1 MSESEEVL
9 VVSGLGATL
18 AVLECLAMSE
28 TVPICSVVRFG
39 VFEVDLRKGELRKSG
54 LKLRLTGQPFQVLA
68 ILLEHPGEVVTR
80 DELRKRLWT
89 DDTFVDFDHGL
100 NAVVNRLRE
109 ALGESPD
116 SPHFIETIPR
126 QGYRFIAVVD
136 GRRDGN
142 PPAPVT
148 LTSQPDDAPRHKPHG
163 RTSTLRRSKY
173 FWTVGLVTTL
183 IFAILIVSNLTSL
196 RHWLLGRH
204 HAPSIS
210 SIAVLPLDNLSGD
223 SGQQYFADGITD
235 ALITELGK
243 VSSLRV
249 ISRQSVMRYKGS
261 SKSSPQIARELGVEA
276 LIEGSVV
283 RDGHRVAVSAN
294 LIDALNEEHIWA
306 ERYDRDLG
314 DILTVQSDFAQAIAR
329 EVQAKLTPSERARFG
344 NRHVV
349 NADAYEQYLK
359 GQYFA
364 AKGTEEGRR
373 KAVRYFEQAIE
384 IDPNDALAYAGI
396 AQAYAPLGYYGF
408 VSPIES
414 DNKTVW
420 AATKALELD
429 DTLSEAH
436 ASLGLARSVHE
447 WDWSTGEREL
457 QRAIEL
463 NPGNAGAHALYA
475 QILMMTGRTQESD
488 AESNQARKLD
498 PLSPILYAFWAERL
512 IWTGQYDQAI
522 EQCQKAIE
530 LDPTY
535 PVAHLRSGVAY
546 EAKGELEKAITEL
559 ESARDL
565 SGGAPYFLRS
575 LGHAYATAGRK
586 DQAQQIIRELRQDS
600 TTRYVSPFA
609 FALIYTG
616 LGEKEQAFD
625 WLDKAYRQRDPSL
638 STIRG
643 DSRLDP
649 LRGDPRFQ
657 DLLRRVRLAP

>member
-18 AVLECLAMSE
+18 AVLECLVMSE
-28 TVPICSVVRFG
+28 TVPTCSVVRFG

-136 GRRDGN
+136 GRRDGI

-173 FWTVGLVTTL
+173 FWMVGLVTTL

-249 ISRQSVMRYKGS
+249 ISRQSVMRYKGT
-261 SKSSPQIARELGVEA
+261 SKTLPEIARELGVEA

-283 RDGHRVAVSAN
+283 RDGHRVAVTAN
-294 LIDALNEEHIWA
+294 LIDASNEEHIWS
-306 ERYDRDLG
+306 ERYDRDLV
-314 DILTVQSDFAQAIAR
+314 DILVVQSDLAQSIAR
-329 EVQAKLTPSERARFG
+329 EVQAKVTPSELARLKS
-344 NRHVV
+344 RRTV
-349 NADAYEQYLK
+349 NVDAYDLYLK
-359 GQYFA
+359 GRSLFD
-364 AKGTEEGRR
+364 GTDDDR
-373 KAVRYFEQAIE
+373 KRAIAYFEQAIE
-384 IDPNDALAYAGI
+384 IDPKDALIYAGI
-396 AQAYAPLGYYGF
+396 GQAYGPLGYRGYI
-408 VSPIES
+408 PPAES
-414 DNKTVW
+414 DSKMVW

-429 DTLSEAH
+429 DTLAEAH
-436 ASLGLARSVHE
+436 TALGLARSVHE
-447 WDWSTGEREL
+447 WDWAAGEREFR
-457 QRAIEL
+457 RAIDL
-463 NPGNAGAHALYA
+463 NPGYATAHSFYA
-475 QILMMTGRTQESD
+475 QILMMTGRTEEALAESD
-488 AESNQARKLD
+488 QAARLD
-498 PLSPILYAFWAERL
+498 PLSPGTYAFWAERL
-512 IWTGQYDQAI
+512 VWARQYDKAI
-522 EQCQKAIE
+522 EKCQKALE
-530 LDPTY
+530 WAPGSPT
-535 PVAHLRSGVAY
+535 PHMRLGIAY
-546 EAKGELEKAITEL
+546 EQKREYSKGIAELEMARNL
-559 ESARDL
+559 SPEST
-565 SGGAPYFLRS
+565 YFLRS
-575 LGHAYATAGRK
+575 LGHAYGASGRK
-586 DQAQQIIRELRQDS
+586 SRAHQVLRQLRED
-600 TTRYVSPFA
+600 TARHYVSPFS

-616 LGEKEQAFD
+616 LGEKEQAFA
-625 WLDKAYRQRDPSL
+625 WLERCYQQRDPAL
-638 STIRG
+638 ATLRA
-643 DSRLDP
+643 DPRFDP
-649 LRGDPRFQ
+649 LRSDPRFV
-657 DLLRRVRLAP
+657 DLLHRVHLNP